1 MYKYKLLGIHKMAK
15 NNVYSVGF
23 LGNTNVKMVGL
34 HDIREAL
41 ATHQFTNA
49 VLRGNKVIEIY
60 DVYDALKELHTALAG
75 NPNVQ
80 AVIVKTATDGSR
92 VYIKYYN
99 HRGQDITKA
108 IFNVL
113 QRFCTYTQSG
123 ELSIPG
129 GSMDMIYQSLKM
141 VNGQAHK
148 LKMSDVVNEK
158 YSEYKGK

>member
-80 AVIVKTATDGSR
+80 AKIVKTASDGSR
-92 VYIKYYN
+92 RYIKFYN
-99 HRGQDITKA
+99 HKGQDITEY
-108 IFNVL
+108 IYNVL
-113 QRFCTYTQSG
+113 QRYCSFTQNR
-123 ELSIPG
+123 ELSISG
-129 GSMDMIYQSLKM
+129 GGMDMIYQTLKM
-141 VNGQAHK
+141 VNGQAQK
-148 LKMSDVVNEK
+148 VRMDAVVNEN
-158 YSEYKGK
+158 YVLYQG